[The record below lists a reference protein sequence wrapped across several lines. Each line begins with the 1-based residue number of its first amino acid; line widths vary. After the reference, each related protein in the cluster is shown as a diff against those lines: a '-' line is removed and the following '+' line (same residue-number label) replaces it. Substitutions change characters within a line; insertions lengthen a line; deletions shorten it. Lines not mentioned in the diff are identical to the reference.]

1 MRRSRI
7 RVSLLGSNTNFSR
20 PVDLH
25 ETSMKSMK
33 NGHLEPE
40 FLNEA
45 QQQKYQSRVKSTIPF
60 LALNEVFIGETLSA
74 RVSSL
79 KVRINDS
86 DETKIKCSGLCVST
100 GTGSTSWLSRYIY
113 KINFDIKLYPQNK
126 G

>member
-7 RVSLLGSNTNFSR
+7 RVSLLGTNTNFSR

-79 KVRINDS
+79 KIRINDS
-86 DETKIKCSGLCVST
+86 DSEETKIKCSGLCVST
-100 GTGSTSWLSRYIY
+100 GTGSTSWLARLVECYI
-113 KINFDIKLYPQNK
+113 LQ
-126 G
+126 

>member
-7 RVSLLGSNTNFSR
+7 RVSLLGSTTNFSR

-25 ETSMKSMK
+25 ESSLKTMK

-40 FLNEA
+40 FLNET

-86 DETKIKCSGLCVST
+86 DSEETKIKCSGLCVST
-100 GTGSTSWLSRYIY
+100 GTGSTSWLSR
-113 KINFDIKLYPQNK
+113 
-126 G
+126 